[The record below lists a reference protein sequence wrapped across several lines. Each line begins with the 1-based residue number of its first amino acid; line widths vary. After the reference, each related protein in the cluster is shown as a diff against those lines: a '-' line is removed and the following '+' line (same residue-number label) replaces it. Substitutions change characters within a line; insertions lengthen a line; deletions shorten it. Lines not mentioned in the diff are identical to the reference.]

1 MANNARPPALP
12 PHRLGAVSA
21 LVWGYAAAM
30 AATVAALAL
39 LASRAPG
46 QATDEAWG
54 HALIVMLFAVLLLTR
69 LRSAR
74 SGSVRAV
81 RALGIIAAVLL
92 VVNLVEAALP
102 DAFPGWM
109 RVEMVAIA
117 CWMAALFLLVRRS
130 ARR

>member
-1 MANNARPPALP
+1 MVNTKAVGEPR
-12 PHRLGAVSA
+12 RLRFVSA
-21 LVWGYAAAM
+21 VVTVYVAIVIG
-30 AATVAALAL
+30 TVAALGAMSS
-39 LASRAPG
+39 AAPE

-54 HALIVMLFAVLLLTR
+54 HALVVLVFAILLPVR

-74 SGSVRAV
+74 SGNTKAV

-102 DAFPGWM
+102 GVFPAWM
-109 RVEMVAIA
+109 RVEMAAIA
-117 CWMAALFLLVRRS
+117 LLMLAMLVLVRRS